1 MTVQQGYAPL
11 HSPFSILN
19 SKLMVIVI
27 IGAQWG
33 DEGKGKV
40 VDLLADRFDI
50 VSRYQGGHNAGHS
63 VYVGDRA
70 FVLRLLPS
78 GIIHPDK
85 TCVLGNGMVID
96 PKAFFEE
103 VDQIA
108 EQGVEVSPERLKVS
122 SRAHLIMPYHRALDH
137 TSEER
142 LGNERIGT
150 TLRGIG
156 PAYEDKAGRR
166 GIRVAD
172 AMSPEILKL
181 RIERNLEEA
190 NRIIVLF
197 GNQPLRADEI
207 LEEISPLVQ
216 RLRPFVC
223 ETSHFL
229 AEARKAK
236 KKILLE
242 GAQATLLDVDHGT
255 YPYVTSSNPTAGGA
269 SVGAGIP
276 PHHISG
282 VLGIVRTYATR
293 VGEGPFPTEM
303 LEDEEHI
310 AHLIRERGNE
320 YGSVTKRPR
329 RCGWFDAVSTR
340 YAAELNGFDSIAL
353 TKLDVLDELD
363 EIKIAVG
370 YEIDGEQIDTFPA
383 VSNDLRQ
390 IKPVYETLPGWKS
403 DTVGVTEFD
412 KLPEAARNYVNFL
425 SEQIGVEIG
434 LISTGPERDQTIIL
448 SDSVMESWFKEK
460 A

>member
-1 MTVQQGYAPL
+1 
-11 HSPFSILN
+11 
-19 SKLMVIVI
+19 
-27 IGAQWG
+27 
-33 DEGKGKV
+33 
-40 VDLLADRFDI
+40 
-50 VSRYQGGHNAGHS
+50 
-63 VYVGDRA
+63 
-70 FVLRLLPS
+70 
-78 GIIHPDK
+78 
-85 TCVLGNGMVID
+85 
-96 PKAFFEE
+96 
-103 VDQIA
+103 
-108 EQGVEVSPERLKVS
+108 
-122 SRAHLIMPYHRALDH
+122 
-137 TSEER
+137 
-142 LGNERIGT
+142 
-150 TLRGIG
+150 
-156 PAYEDKAGRR
+156 
-166 GIRVAD
+166 
-172 AMSPEILKL
+172 MSPEILKL

-370 YEIDGEQIDTFPA
+370 YEIDGERIDTFPA